1 METNVYNMCH
11 NELLWRDMAREI
23 DLSLLRAFVAVSET
37 GGMTAAGRHLN
48 LTQAA
53 ISQQIKR
60 LEEQFDTEL
69 FDRSQRRVSLT
80 PSGER
85 LFSHAERILALNDE
99 IWATMTSPGFEGQ
112 IRLGVPHDII
122 GTFMPPILRDF
133 IKTWPRVDV
142 SLVCSMTAD
151 LRRALDQGEIDLTL
165 TTEATTSEK
174 SELLLADRLVWVG
187 APGGTAYQRSPL
199 PVSLGDEK
207 CAFRAAAVK
216 ALAGV
221 GRDWRFICA
230 INNMSAFRAT
240 IEADVAVAPLLSQ
253 TVPEGLTILDAENGL
268 PPLPIF
274 HINLYLAP
282 TKPSPIAVELA
293 QHISKS
299 FAVRYPA
306 AA

>member
-1 METNVYNMCH
+1 MT
-11 NELLWRDMAREI
+11 REI
-23 DLSLLRAFVAVSET
+23 DLSLLRAFVAVSGT
-37 GGMTAAGRHLN
+37 GGMTAAGHHLN

-60 LEEQFDTEL
+60 LEEQFDTAL
-69 FDRSQRRVSLT
+69 FDRSKRRVSLT

-85 LFSHAERILALNDE
+85 LFGHAERILALNEE

-133 IKTWPRVDV
+133 IKTWPRVEV
-142 SLVCSMTAD
+142 SLVCSSTPD

-165 TTEATTSEK
+165 TTEATTNER

-199 PVSLGDEK
+199 PVSLGDEQ
-207 CAFRAAAVK
+207 CAFRADAVK

-221 GRDWRFICA
+221 ARDWRFTCA
-230 INNMSAFRAT
+230 VNNMSAFRAT
-240 IEADVAVAPLLSQ
+240 LEADLAVAPLLSQ
-253 TVPEGLTILDAENGL
+253 TVPEGLTILDAGDGL
-268 PPLPIF
+268 PPLPMF
-274 HINLYLAP
+274 HINLYPAP
-282 TKPSPIAVELA
+282 IKPSPIAVELA
-293 QHISKS
+293 QHIRKS
-299 FAVRYPA
+299 FAVRYPKA
-306 AA
+306 A

>member
-1 METNVYNMCH
+1 
-11 NELLWRDMAREI
+11 MARET

-60 LEEQFDTEL
+60 LEEQFGAEL
-69 FDRSQRRVSLT
+69 FDRSKRRLSMT

-85 LFSHAERILALNDE
+85 LFGQAERILAMNEE
-99 IWATMTSPGFEGQ
+99 IWATMTSPGFEGH

-142 SLVCSMTAD
+142 SLDCSSTAN

-165 TTEATTSEK
+165 TTEATISER

-187 APGGTAYQRSPL
+187 APGGTAYQRAPL
-199 PVSLGDEK
+199 PVSLGDEN

-216 ALAGV
+216 ALAGA
-221 GRDWRFICA
+221 GRDWRFTCA
-230 INNMSAFRAT
+230 VNNMSAFRVT
-240 IEADVAVAPLLSQ
+240 LEADLAVAPLLSQ
-253 TVPEGLTILDAENGL
+253 TVPEGLTMLDADRGL
-268 PPLPIF
+268 PSLPIF

-299 FAVRYPA
+299 FAIRYPKA
-306 AA
+306 A